1 MTTTEIKTIKIDA
14 DEGKVLTDGQTYGV
28 TIFLPA
34 NKKPEDFYEITR
46 EEYEKTLEALNETE
60 EQIDEDVIVEDTEPE
75 VINNEQ

>member
-1 MTTTEIKTIKIDA
+1 MTTTEIKTIRLEA
-14 DEGKVLTDGQTYGV
+14 DEGKILTDGQIYGA
-28 TIFLPA
+28 TIFLAA
-34 NKKPEDFYEITR
+34 NRNPDEFYEIPR